1 MNTAVTLLIPPLLTL
16 VLAFALHILAGE
28 RAQRVGLVPVAL
40 SVLIGWIFLVRPG
53 WVPVDDVSRIL
64 HIAVGASLLGLAL
77 DIFKPHRLITALLS
91 AVFVLGSAYATVT
104 GGLSP
109 SVHLSLREGAVVAGL
124 TVVAFLSLARLDTMR
139 ARSLSLMVLLTVL
152 ASGLAALSAIV
163 GDDAVQGLAIGLAA
177 ALAGYF
183 IFVAVTGSAVTD
195 GLVLF
200 AGMPILGMVW
210 ALAQR
215 QPDLRLALLCVPLVL
230 FAETTA
236 LRVPLPAARISA
248 LLYPLILAVLVSLPL
263 VLAGLIAF
271 VTTIP

>member
-1 MNTAVTLLIPPLLTL
+1 MNTAVTLLIPALLTL

-40 SVLIGWIFLVRPG
+40 SVLITWIFVVRPG
-53 WVPVDDVSRIL
+53 WVPVDNVSRIL
-64 HIAVGASLLGLAL
+64 HIAVGAAVLGLAL
-77 DIFKPHRLITALLS
+77 DILKPHRLIIALLS

-109 SVHLSLREGAVVAGL
+109 SVHLSLREGAFVAAL

-139 ARSLSLMVLLTVL
+139 ARSLSLTVLLTVL
-152 ASGLAALSAIV
+152 AGGLAGLAAIG
-163 GDDAVQGLAIGLAA
+163 GDDAVQGLAVGLAA
-177 ALAGYF
+177 ALAGYLV
-183 IFVAVTGSAVTD
+183 FVAVTGTAVTD

-200 AGMPILGMVW
+200 AGMPILAMIW